1 MKMIFLSMT
10 ALTVAILST
19 AALAERN
26 YDVRESDTY
35 MGKFPQNTLSN
46 ELSPA
51 TILTSPLET
60 LGWKEKRDLRE
71 KRRLNEKNSG
81 STKVKD
87 D

>member
-10 ALTVAILST
+10 ALTVTVLST

-26 YDVRESDTY
+26 YDVRDSDTY
-35 MGKFPQNTLSN
+35 MGKFPQNTSSN

-60 LGWKEKRDLRE
+60 LDWKEKRDLRE
-71 KRRLNEKNSG
+71 KRRLNEK
-81 STKVKD
+81 TADQQK
-87 D
+87 